1 MEFIGWQIHFRAGAF
16 CLPAAKVQK
25 LLSAIVAVLAG
36 SVCTSR
42 ELDSLV
48 GLLHWVLQLAPNL
61 RPWLCTL
68 YHDKARPLGS
78 NFSLNPVVWQRIA
91 DFLDDQMCFKAT
103 PPGTS
108 IRPGSRLLSV
118 RHVDIHSLDDLRLV
132 RATGKR
138 LWARIAD
145 PTTAK
150 RKLSLASRQFL
161 LFWKAWCLRPQT
173 FRPLSLPPFQPD
185 VTLAADAR
193 TQGTVVGIG
202 GWLAFHGQQR
212 VWFSESFQVS
222 EFQSLGIPVS
232 DDANLDIVSYETLAQ
247 IALVVAFASVCTGG
261 RLRVAIPSWT
271 DNSGT
276 EAACAKLFTTASPLC
291 YFAQRLATLA
301 WNTCV
306 TLDTSH
312 IAGCHNESADWLSR
326 WDGSEELPAV
336 FLPDLRV
343 RCRLPALWE
352 GEKDVRVFPPDAQL
366 SWQPPCCSVL
376 P

>member
-1 MEFIGWQIHFRAGAF
+1 MIRCASKRPPQAPAF
-16 CLPAAKVQK
+16 A
-25 LLSAIVAVLAG
+25 
-36 SVCTSR
+36 
-42 ELDSLV
+42 
-48 GLLHWVLQLAPNL
+48 
-61 RPWLCTL
+61 
-68 YHDKARPLGS
+68 
-78 NFSLNPVVWQRIA
+78 
-91 DFLDDQMCFKAT
+91 
-103 PPGTS
+103 
-108 IRPGSRLLSV
+108 PGSRLLSV

-145 PTTAK
+145 PSTGK

-185 VTLAADAR
+185 VTLAADACAC
-193 TQGTVVGIG
+193 GTHVGIG
-202 GWLAFHGQQR
+202 GWLAFHGQPR
-212 VWFSESFQVS
+212 VWFSESFEVS
-222 EFQSLGIPVS
+222 DFQRLGIPVS

-276 EAACAKLFTTASPLC
+276 EATCAKLFTTASPLC

-326 WDGSEELPAV
+326 WDGAEELPAV

-343 RCRLPALWE
+343 RCRLPSLWE
-352 GEKDVRVFPPDAQL
+352 GEKDVRLFPPDAQL
-366 SWQPPCCSVL
+366 SWQPPRCSAL
-376 P
+376 T